1 MTNDIKLLAEAY
13 KTIKEQGPAAPAAP
27 APAAPAPAAPAP
39 AAPAPAPAAQPAQAS
54 TAATPPPT
62 SAKATPAQEKA
73 VKELLKAFELPES
86 AAEYLIQSLV
96 QNVPAL
102 KQQYGM

>member
-27 APAAPAPAAPAP
+27 VPAAPAPAAAAP
-39 AAPAPAPAAQPAQAS
+39 AAQPAQPAQAS

-62 SAKATPAQEKA
+62 STKATPAQEKA